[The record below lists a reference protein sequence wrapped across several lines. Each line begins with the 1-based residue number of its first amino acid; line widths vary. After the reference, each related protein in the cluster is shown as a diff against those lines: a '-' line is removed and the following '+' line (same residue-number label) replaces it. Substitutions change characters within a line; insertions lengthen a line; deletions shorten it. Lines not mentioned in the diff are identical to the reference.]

1 MLQCHKD
8 LLNGLHE
15 VKAADSKRGDGDC
28 GVQTCYNLS
37 AHVIIKDSVSTY
49 KFLKPYEHGRL
60 YESPTV
66 RSPKQYK

>member
-1 MLQCHKD
+1 
-8 LLNGLHE
+8 
-15 VKAADSKRGDGDC
+15 
-28 GVQTCYNLS
+28 LS